1 MKILRRIKLSATELE
16 RIRAEFDDYVW
27 IALDTRR
34 GIISAGDC
42 YMGELRDAL
51 LQKRSRTEDIYCVG
65 LNMATGDLNFLK
77 TFNRRNPRVGF
88 SGTVD
93 DRTKATIAQQVEYFF
108 GELPIFEA
116 KRAES
121 NFESSHILPAL
132 RTARI

>member
-1 MKILRRIKLSATELE
+1 MKIFRRIKLSATELE
-16 RIRAEFDDYVW
+16 RVRAEFDDYAW
-27 IALDTRR
+27 IALDIRR

-51 LQKRSRTEDIYCVG
+51 LQKRSRAEDIYCVG

-77 TFNRRNPRVGF
+77 TFNRRNPKVGYAREI
-88 SGTVD
+88 D
-93 DRTKATIAQQVEYFF
+93 DKTKAIIGQQIGYFF

-116 KRAES
+116 KREEAGYES
-121 NFESSHILPAL
+121 GHIIPML

>member
-121 NFESSHILPAL
+121 NFENSHILPAL